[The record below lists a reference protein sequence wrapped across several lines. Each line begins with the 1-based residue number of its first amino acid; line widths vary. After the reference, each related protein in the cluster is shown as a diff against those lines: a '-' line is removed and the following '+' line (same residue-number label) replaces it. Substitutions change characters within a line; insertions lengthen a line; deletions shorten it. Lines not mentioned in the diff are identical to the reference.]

1 MKKKIIISA
10 AALLIIGLFVPI
22 PKAYADG
29 TKSYNAIAYKI
40 VKWNRPFYKN
50 LMFTQK
56 EVYKFPHS
64 LKSVDELWEGMEI
77 DPAVSEVSGVVV
89 DAAENGAS
97 VEVLEGDGDVLPGE
111 IIEVPADN
119 NLEESD
125 TVKVEYVPGGKESG
139 KKIEQIVDV
148 RKESKAENT
157 VKESTSKAKNAE
169 PVYIKSTRE
178 CEYPITGGKAK
189 LGTDDAGTVIN
200 VFGKYEFKVDP
211 YDNLPDYEIIIG
223 SHRYLYESSSGI
235 VTDTVIK
242 KVNEEKSIVLSKAD
256 RDSINK
262 IIRSYADSSGSTVE
276 KITAVDYT
284 QHDIKPA
291 ESADDTIHYIRLSW
305 KSSADYPQV
314 VFIKNKAQ
322 YESLFDAQQL
332 SQNNGE
338 IVYNPKYND
347 AFFKDHALVVIFTS
361 ESSGSN
367 YYTGVKIN
375 SDKNE
380 IYINRYIPEV
390 RTADMASWAI
400 ICEVSA
406 DDPILTKDNTKTQV
420 IKTE

>member
-89 DAAENGAS
+89 DAAEYGAS

-119 NLEESD
+119 NLEKSD
-125 TVKVEYVPGGKESG
+125 NVKVEYVPGAKESG

-157 VKESTSKAKNAE
+157 VKESTTKAKNTE

-178 CEYPITGGKAK
+178 CEKYITEGKLKLSDNDATVVSKTLGGYRFS
-189 LGTDDAGTVIN
+189 IN
-200 VFGKYEFKVDP
+200 P

-242 KVNEEKSIVLSKAD
+242 KVNEEKSIVLSSED
-256 RDSINK
+256 REKINS
-262 IIRSYADSSGSTVE
+262 IIRDYAVLNEREPGLTVKSTQPVQNDYVYDSSDS
-276 KITAVDYT
+276 
-284 QHDIKPA
+284 
-291 ESADDTIHYIRLSW
+291 IHYIRLSW

-314 VFIKNKAQ
+314 VFIRNKAQ

>member
-1 MKKKIIISA
+1 MKKKAIIICA
-10 AALLIIGLFVPI
+10 AVLVICAFIPVP
-22 PKAYADG
+22 KTYADG
-29 TKSYNAIAYKI
+29 TKSYSALAYKV

-77 DPAVSEVSGVVV
+77 DPAVSEVRGVVI
-89 DAAENGAS
+89 DTAGSGAS
-97 VEVLEGDGDVLPGE
+97 VEITEGDDLILPGE
-111 IIEVPADN
+111 IIEIPADGN
-119 NLEESD
+119 IEKND
-125 TVKVEYVPGGKESG
+125 TVNIEYVPELQNPD
-139 KKIEQIVDV
+139 KKINTIVDV
-148 RKESKAENT
+148 QKENKEEST
-157 VKESTSKAKNAE
+157 VKESTTKAKNAE

-178 CEYPITGGKAK
+178 CEKYITEGKLRLSDNDAAVVSGTLGGYRFS
-189 LGTDDAGTVIN
+189 IN
-200 VFGKYEFKVDP
+200 P

-242 KVNEEKSIVLSKAD
+242 KVNEEKSIVLSSVD
-256 RDSINK
+256 REKINS
-262 IIRSYADSSGSTVE
+262 IIRDYAVLNEREPGLTVKSTQPVQNDYVYDSSDS
-276 KITAVDYT
+276 
-284 QHDIKPA
+284 
-291 ESADDTIHYIRLSW
+291 IHYIRLSW

-314 VFIKNKAQ
+314 VFIRNKAQ

-338 IVYNPKYND
+338 IVYNTKYND

-375 SDKNE
+375 SDTNE

-390 RTADMASWAI
+390 GTCDMASWAI
-400 ICEVSA
+400 VCEVSA